1 MLSLFFASMAVVLS
15 LLCVNAGAQTPPMPP
30 TAAEPSHSARLP
42 PIQVT
47 AKHNKR
53 RPAPTKPAAAP
64 AASATAQA
72 SPPSP
77 APPYVTGAPNI
88 AGGAAVPPTMAS
100 QMTVTGQELNA
111 LPVARP
117 GEILEVVPG
126 LAVVMHADGGKANQY
141 YLRGYN
147 LDHGTDLAIFVD
159 DMPIN
164 LPSHAHGQG
173 YADLNWLMPETV
185 ASLNIRKGPYFAD
198 VGDFATA
205 GSLFINLRDSVDKTI
220 AEATV
225 GSFDYLRYFGM
236 GATKLGGGTLL
247 YAGEVNTYNGPWDT
261 PDDMHK
267 LSGLLRYSQGT
278 ATDGFSATAMAYS
291 NTWNSTDQIPLR
303 AIASGLIGLDGELDP
318 TDGGNTNRFS
328 LSARL
333 AQTDDGGQWK
343 ANGYVVKYGLDLY
356 NNYTWFLTDPVN
368 GDQFHQHDDRTYGG
382 GGVSRTVQGSL
393 FGRPTETVFGVQSR
407 YDDISLALTDT
418 VQRQF
423 LSNVLVDHVS
433 EGNAGVYVENTVHWT
448 DWLKTS
454 AGWRGDY
461 YAASVDSILQQ
472 ANSGNDKGAIG
483 SPKLRVVFGPFYKTE
498 FFLGAGMG
506 YHSNDARGVTATEAP
521 SDPTQP
527 QTAVP
532 LLVRSR
538 GAEVG
543 VRTRAIPGLDSSVS
557 LFVLDQASE
566 LFFDGDTGDT
576 TPGRPSQRTGIEF
589 TNDYRPVS
597 WLHLDADLA
606 LTRARFLGFDTA
618 QEQIYQ
624 SLAGFPQAQIG
635 NAPGNFVY
643 NAPWMVASAGIT
655 LGEDTGWFGTL
666 RWRYISSRPLTE
678 DGAFQAAPLSVF
690 NGRIGYRFADGWRI
704 QLDGL
709 NLLNTRSAQAEYAY
723 GSLLKN
729 DSLFTACFPPSGMPP
744 TTVPAAVC
752 QNGVMDYALHP
763 MEPLAVR
770 LTLAKTF

>member
-1 MLSLFFASMAVVLS
+1 MGSLRFASMALVLS
-15 LLCVNAGAQTPPMPP
+15 LLCVNAQAQTPRPP
-30 TAAEPSHSARLP
+30 DLPSHSALLP
-42 PIQVT
+42 PIRVT
-47 AKHNKR
+47 AKHNKPHSAR
-53 RPAPTKPAAAP
+53 TKPAP
-64 AASATAQA
+64 AAAAVA
-72 SPPSP
+72 STRAPP
-77 APPYVTGAPNI
+77 APSYVTGAPNI

-100 QMTVTGQELNA
+100 QMTVTGQDLNA
-111 LPVARP
+111 RPLARP
-117 GEILEVVPG
+117 GEILEAVPG

-159 DMPIN
+159 DMPVN
-164 LPSHAHGQG
+164 LPTHAHGQG

-185 ASLNIRKGPYFAD
+185 SSLNIRKGPYFAD

-225 GSFDYLRYFGM
+225 GSFDYLRYFAM

-247 YAGEVNTYNGPWDT
+247 YAGEANTYNGPWDT

-318 TDGGNTNRFS
+318 SDGGNTNRFS

-333 AQTDDGGQWK
+333 AQSDDGGQWK

-356 NNYTWFLTDPVN
+356 NNFTWFLTDQIN
-368 GDQFHQHDDRTYGG
+368 GDQFQQHDDRSYGG
-382 GGVSRTVQGSL
+382 GGVSRTIQASL
-393 FGRPTETVFGVQSR
+393 FGRPSETVFGVQSR
-407 YDDISLALTDT
+407 YDDITVALTNT

-423 LSNVLVDHVS
+423 LSNVLTDHVA
-433 EGNAGVYVENTVHWT
+433 EGNAGIYAENTVQWT
-448 DWLKTS
+448 DWLKTA

-461 YAASVDSILQQ
+461 YAAAVNSILQQ
-472 ANSGNDKGAIG
+472 ANSGSDKVAIG
-483 SPKLRVVFGPFYKTE
+483 SPKLRIVVGPFYKTE

-506 YHSNDARGVTATEAP
+506 YHSNDARGVTATEGP
-521 SDPTQP
+521 GDPMQP
-527 QTAVP
+527 QSAVP

-543 VRTRAIPGLDSSVS
+543 VRSRAIAGLDSAVS

-566 LFFDGDTGDT
+566 LFFAGDTGDT
-576 TPGRPSQRTGIEF
+576 TPGRPSRRTGIEF

-597 WLHLDADLA
+597 WAHLDADLA
-606 LTRARFLGFDTA
+606 LTRARFLGFDSA

-643 NAPWMVASAGIT
+643 NAPWLVASAGIT
-655 LGEDTGWFGTL
+655 LGEATGWFGAL

-678 DGAFQAAPLSVF
+678 DGAFQSAPLSVF
-690 NGRIGYRFADGWRI
+690 NGRLGYRFADGWRV

-709 NLLNTRSAQAEYAY
+709 NLFNTRSAQAEYAY
-723 GSLLKN
+723 GSLLKSDN
-729 DSLFTACFPPSGMPP
+729 LFALCFPASGKS
-744 TTVPAAVC
+744 TVPAAVC
-752 QNGVMDYALHP
+752 QNGVMDYVLHP

>member
-15 LLCVNAGAQTPPMPP
+15 LLCVNARAQTPPPTPP
-30 TAAEPSHSARLP
+30 IAPVSDKPSSGAQLP

-47 AKHNKR
+47 AKHNKPHTA
-53 RPAPTKPAAAP
+53 PAKPASGPAAA
-64 AASATAQA
+64 ARAQA
-72 SPPSP
+72 SP

-111 LPVARP
+111 RPVTRP
-117 GEILEVVPG
+117 GEILEAVPG

-205 GSLFINLRDSVDKTI
+205 GSLFINLRDSVDKTV

-247 YAGEVNTYNGPWDT
+247 YAGEVNTYDGPWDT
-261 PDDMHK
+261 PDHMHK

-291 NTWNSTDQIPLR
+291 NTWNSTEQNALR
-303 AIASGLIGLDGELDP
+303 AISSGLIGLDGEIDP

-356 NNYTWFLTDPVN
+356 NDFTWFLTDPVN
-368 GDQFHQHDDRTYGG
+368 GDQFHQHDDRVYGG
-382 GGVSRTVQGSL
+382 GGVSRTIQGSL
-393 FGRPTETVFGVQSR
+393 FGRPSETVFGVQSR
-407 YDDISLALTDT
+407 YDDITVALTNT

-448 DWLKTS
+448 DWLKTT

-472 ANSGNDKGAIG
+472 ANSGADKVAIG
-483 SPKLRVVFGPFYKTE
+483 SPKLRVVFGPFDKTE
-498 FFLGAGMG
+498 FFVGAGMG
-506 YHSNDARGVTATEAP
+506 YHSNDARGVTATQAP

-532 LLVRSR
+532 ILARSR

-543 VRTRAIPGLDSSVS
+543 VRTRAIAGLDSSVS

-597 WLHLDADLA
+597 WAHIDADLA
-606 LTRARFLGFDTA
+606 LTRARFLGFDSA
-618 QEQIYQ
+618 QQQIYQ

-635 NAPGNFVY
+635 NAPGNFVF

-655 LGEDTGWFGTL
+655 LGEDTGWFGAL

-690 NGRIGYRFADGWRI
+690 NGRVGYRFADGWRI
-704 QLDGL
+704 QFDGL
-709 NLLNTRSAQAEYAY
+709 NLFNTRSAQAEYAY

-729 DSLFTACFPPSGMPP
+729 DSLLATCFPASGKPP
-744 TTVPAAVC
+744 VALAAVC

>member
-1 MLSLFFASMAVVLS
+1 MVRMILVGEPSPGSGAAMLSLFFASMAVVLS
-15 LLCVNAGAQTPPMPP
+15 LVCVNAAQAQTPPPSSSPIAP
-30 TAAEPSHSARLP
+30 TPDKPSPGARLP

-47 AKHNKR
+47 AKHNKPH
-53 RPAPTKPAAAP
+53 PAPAKPAPAAA
-64 AASATAQA
+64 ASAPA
-72 SPPSP
+72 SP
-77 APPYVTGAPNI
+77 APPYLTGAPNI

-100 QMTVTGQELNA
+100 QMTVTGQDLNA

-126 LAVVMHADGGKANQY
+126 LALVMHADGGKANQY

-164 LPSHAHGQG
+164 LPTHAHGQG

-185 ASLNIRKGPYFAD
+185 SSLNIRKGPYFAD

-205 GSLFINLRDSVDKTI
+205 GSLFINLRDSVDETV

-247 YAGEVNTYNGPWDT
+247 YAGEANTYDGPWDT
-261 PDDMHK
+261 PDHMHK
-267 LSGLLRYSQGT
+267 VSGLLRYSQGT

-318 TDGGNTNRFS
+318 TDGGDTSRMS

-356 NNYTWFLTDPVN
+356 NNFTWFLTDPVN
-368 GDQFHQHDDRTYGG
+368 GDQFHQHDDRIYGG

-393 FGRPTETVFGVQSR
+393 LGRPSETVFGVQSR
-407 YDDISLALTDT
+407 YDDITLALTDT

-423 LSNVLVDHVS
+423 LSNILVDHVS
-433 EGNAGVYVENTVHWT
+433 EGNAGIYAENTVQWT
-448 DWLKTS
+448 DWLKTT

-461 YAASVDSILQQ
+461 YAVSVDSILQQ
-472 ANSGNDKGAIG
+472 ANSGGDKVAIG

-506 YHSNDARGVTATEAP
+506 YHSNDARGVTATEVP
-521 SDPTQP
+521 GDPMQP
-527 QTAVP
+527 QGAVP

-543 VRTRAIPGLDSSVS
+543 VRTQAIAGLDSSVS

-576 TPGRPSQRTGIEF
+576 TPGRPSRRTGIEF

-597 WLHLDADLA
+597 WAHLDADLA
-606 LTRARFLGFDTA
+606 LTCARFLGFDSA

-655 LGEDTGWFGTL
+655 LGEATGWFGAL
-666 RWRYISSRPLTE
+666 RCAISAR
-678 DGAFQAAPLSVF
+678 
-690 NGRIGYRFADGWRI
+690 GR
-704 QLDGL
+704 
-709 NLLNTRSAQAEYAY
+709 
-723 GSLLKN
+723 
-729 DSLFTACFPPSGMPP
+729 
-744 TTVPAAVC
+744 
-752 QNGVMDYALHP
+752 
-763 MEPLAVR
+763 
-770 LTLAKTF
+770 